1 MDDSRLVAVPDF
13 LIEGHSYIFTK
24 TFDAY
29 LCGIGRV
36 TVHKDVICKFT
47 SDRKLYF
54 FRSENT
60 LPYEA
65 TRMIDRQIKEYL
77 LDITELRKEI
87 QKEKAR
93 EEKKWEK

>member
-13 LIEGHSYIFTK
+13 LMEGHSYIFTK
-24 TFDAY
+24 TFDVY
-29 LCGIGRV
+29 LCGIGRI
-36 TVHKDVICKFT
+36 TVLKDVICKFT
-47 SDRKLYF
+47 NDRKLYF

-65 TRMIDRQIKEYL
+65 TRMIDEQIKEYL

-93 EEKKWEK
+93 EEKKWER